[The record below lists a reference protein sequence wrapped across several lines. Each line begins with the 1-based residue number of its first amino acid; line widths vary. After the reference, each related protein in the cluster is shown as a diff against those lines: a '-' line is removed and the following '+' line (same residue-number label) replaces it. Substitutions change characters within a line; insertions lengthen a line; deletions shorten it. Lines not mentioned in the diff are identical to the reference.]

1 MKVFLCEPIH
11 QKAYRQLIENYE
23 VIDSFDNLHE
33 CQVIISRNLKIN
45 QSLIDQCPLL
55 ELVVIHG
62 TGYDDVDIDYLK
74 AKHVHLCNT
83 PSLNA
88 LSVAELIV
96 TFVLQLSRQTIRLQK
111 NYIEDKIHTI
121 APIEY
126 LGHEISHKTFG
137 LIGTGQ
143 IALKAAQI
151 LHDGFHM
158 NIIAYSRSLTPDRAK
173 ELNLTYCQSMEEV
186 FQKADYVSIGTSLNQ
201 DTYHMIDRKLLSL
214 MKPTS
219 YLINTSRGA
228 IINENDLYEYLKEK
242 KIAGAALDCM
252 IGEPV
257 SKDSPLFKHENLI
270 VTPHMAWYS
279 EEAAN
284 ELKRKVAEESVRFA
298 NGEKIHYPINKLA

>member
-45 QSLIDQCPLL
+45 QSLIDQCSLL

-96 TFVLQLSRQTIRLQK
+96 TFVLQLSRQTTRLQK

-242 KIAGAALDCM
+242 KIAGAALDVLEF
-252 IGEPV
+252 EPV
-257 SKDSPLFKHENLI
+257 KHTHPLLSLDNI
-270 VTPHMAWYS
+270 VYTPHIGGS
-279 EEAAN
+279 TDEALLRVGSAVVQSIDRYN
-284 ELKRKVAEESVRFA
+284 RGELWKDLLF
-298 NGEKIHYPINKLA
+298 

>member
-23 VIDSFDNLHE
+23 VIHSYDKIQE

-45 QSLIDQCPLL
+45 QSFIDQCPLL

-62 TGYDDVDIDYLK
+62 TGYDDVDVEYLK
-74 AKHVHLCNT
+74 SKHIHLCNT
-83 PSLNA
+83 PGLNA

-96 TFVLQLSRQTIRLQK
+96 TFVLQLSRQTSCLQK
-111 NYIEDKIHTI
+111 NYLANKIQTV

-158 NIIAYSRSLTPDRAK
+158 NIIAYSRSLTPSRAK
-173 ELNLTYCQSMEEV
+173 ELGIVYCQSMEEV
-186 FQKADYVSIGTSLNQ
+186 FEKADYISIGTSLNQ
-201 DTYHMIDRKLLSL
+201 ETYHMIDAKLFSL
-214 MKPTS
+214 MKPTA
-219 YLINTSRGA
+219 YLINTARGA
-228 IINENDLYEYLKEK
+228 IVNENDLYEYLKEK
-242 KIAGAALDCM
+242 KIAGAALDVLEF
-252 IGEPV
+252 EPV
-257 SKDSPLFKHENLI
+257 KYTHPLLSLDN
-270 VTPHMAWYS
+270 VVYTPHIGGS
-279 EEAAN
+279 TDEALLRVGNAVVQSIHMYN
-284 ELKRKVAEESVRFA
+284 RGELWEDLLF
-298 NGEKIHYPINKLA
+298 

>member
-96 TFVLQLSRQTIRLQK
+96 TFVLQLSRQTTRLQK

-201 DTYHMIDRKLLSL
+201 DTYRMIDRKLLSL

-242 KIAGAALDCM
+242 KIAGAALDVLEF
-252 IGEPV
+252 EPV
-257 SKDSPLFKHENLI
+257 KHTHPLLSLDNI
-270 VTPHMAWYS
+270 VYTPHIGGS
-279 EEAAN
+279 TDEALLRVGFAVVQSIDRYN
-284 ELKRKVAEESVRFA
+284 RGELWKDLLF
-298 NGEKIHYPINKLA
+298 

>member
-242 KIAGAALDCM
+242 KIAGAALDVLEF
-252 IGEPV
+252 EPV
-257 SKDSPLFKHENLI
+257 KHTHPLLSLDNI
-270 VTPHMAWYS
+270 VYTPHIGGS
-279 EEAAN
+279 TDEALLRVGSAVVQSIDRYN
-284 ELKRKVAEESVRFA
+284 RGELWKDLLF
-298 NGEKIHYPINKLA
+298 

>member
-242 KIAGAALDCM
+242 KIAGAALDVLEF
-252 IGEPV
+252 EPV
-257 SKDSPLFKHENLI
+257 KHTHPLLSLDNI
-270 VTPHMAWYS
+270 VYTPHIGGS
-279 EEAAN
+279 TDEALLRVGFAVVQSIDRYN
-284 ELKRKVAEESVRFA
+284 RGELWKDLLF
-298 NGEKIHYPINKLA
+298 